1 MPIWEHREY
10 ISEAMVLSDAAFLQA
25 LQVGTV
31 QVDLTEEPLV
41 RIRIFFEG
49 REEEL
54 YRSNWSIRA

>member
-1 MPIWEHREY
+1 
-10 ISEAMVLSDAAFLQA
+10 MVLSDAAFLQA

-31 QVDLTEEPLV
+31 QIDLTEEPLV

-54 YRSNWSIRA
+54 YRSNWSKRA